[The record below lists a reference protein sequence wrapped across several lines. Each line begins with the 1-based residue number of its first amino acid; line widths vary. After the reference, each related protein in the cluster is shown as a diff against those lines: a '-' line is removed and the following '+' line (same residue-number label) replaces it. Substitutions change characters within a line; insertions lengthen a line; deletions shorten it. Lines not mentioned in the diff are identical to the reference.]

1 MDLVVLGTYNSLTE
15 ANLIKAR
22 LETEGIDAVVRSD
35 DAGSMTPTLITV
47 RGVQVLVRESERA
60 VAMDALGR
68 MLPAGD

>member
-35 DAGSMTPTLITV
+35 DAGSMTPTLLTV
-47 RGVQVLVRESERA
+47 RGVQVLVRESDRA
-60 VAMDALGR
+60 AAMDALDR